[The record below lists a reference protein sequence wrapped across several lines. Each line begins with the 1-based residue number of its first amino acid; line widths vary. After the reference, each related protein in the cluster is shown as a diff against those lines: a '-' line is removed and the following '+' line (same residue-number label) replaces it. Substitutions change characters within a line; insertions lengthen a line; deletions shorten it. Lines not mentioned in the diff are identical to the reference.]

1 MPVDKHKHKHKYTN
15 TNTDTWRR
23 EVARMPM
30 ANPITGLVILA
41 EASSSPWS
49 RWEERRRN
57 DLENEPKLQNDM
69 NPKENYIF
77 ANVSG

>member
-1 MPVDKHKHKHKYTN
+1 
-15 TNTDTWRR
+15 
-23 EVARMPM
+23 MPM

-57 DLENEPKLQNDM
+57 DLEMNQNCIVT
-69 NPKENYIF
+69 KENCIF
-77 ANVSG
+77 RVKLPGK